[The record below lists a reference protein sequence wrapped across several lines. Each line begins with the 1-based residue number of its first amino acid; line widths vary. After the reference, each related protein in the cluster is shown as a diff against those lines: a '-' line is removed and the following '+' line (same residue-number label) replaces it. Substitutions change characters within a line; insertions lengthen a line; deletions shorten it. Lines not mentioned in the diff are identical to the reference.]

1 MFFNNLSGIVRQ
13 DEGSHKQ
20 SKKAG
25 CWIRGGWQGQDHFGG
40 IKTAKTN
47 TSCGE
52 LSFQL
57 GRSWGLGLMLH
68 FCMVWITPQDL
79 KTSSPCWL
87 QNSDGGSRGGAWGVS
102 PHLYFGLKKKIV
114 EGRKAGRESDK
125 KNRFPPLSS
134 RSGSATEHLVHIASS
149 DKFLHLHLHLH
160 QLSSF
165 HCQKRYIWIVLI

>member
-87 QNSDGGSRGGAWGVS
+87 QNSDGGSRGGAWGAS
-102 PHLYFGLKKKIV
+102 PHLYFGLKKNRR
-114 EGRKAGRESDK
+114 RKKSRRGKRQK
-125 KNRFPPLSS
+125 KPVSPLPPPLAQ
-134 RSGSATEHLVHIASS
+134 GLDPPLNIESS
-149 DKFLHLHLHLH
+149 DKFLHLH

>member
-87 QNSDGGSRGGAWGVS
+87 QNSDGGSRGGPGGSAPIFILV
-102 PHLYFGLKKKIV
+102 KKKIV

-125 KNRFPPLSS
+125 KLKVWIRQCNLLIKYTKMTTTCRN
-134 RSGSATEHLVHIASS
+134 LVRDNLCKACS
-149 DKFLHLHLHLH
+149 FLRH
-160 QLSSF
+160 
-165 HCQKRYIWIVLI
+165 V